1 MEDESMFNWAIPFLV
16 IAVIA
21 AGLGFGG
28 LAGTAAMAAKIVFV
42 VGLILFV
49 IALVFRR
56 RRE

>member
-1 MEDESMFNWAIPFLV
+1 MEDESMFSWAILFLV

-49 IALVFRR
+49 IALVFKR

>member
-1 MEDESMFNWAIPFLV
+1 MEDESMFNWAILFLV

-28 LAGTAAMAAKIVFV
+28 LAGTAAMAAKIVFF

-56 RRE
+56 RRG